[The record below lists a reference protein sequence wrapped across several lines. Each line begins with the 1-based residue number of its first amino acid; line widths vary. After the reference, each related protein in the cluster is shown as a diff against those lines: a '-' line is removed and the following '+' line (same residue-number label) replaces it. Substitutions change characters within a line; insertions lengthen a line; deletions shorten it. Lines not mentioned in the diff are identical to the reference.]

1 MTSSETV
8 YNPIRYAGYYYDYEI
23 DKYYLVNR
31 YYNGATGRF
40 MTEDPYWNVNN
51 MLYGSATNSVIRNV
65 YYPAVVQSG
74 NRFGYCMGNS
84 IKFIDSS
91 GFAGFAFDENGNVI
105 YYEYEYNVYAPYG
118 RFDTIIH

>member
-8 YNPIRYAGYYYDYEI
+8 YNPIRYAGYYYDCEI

-51 MLYGSATNSVIRNV
+51 MLYGSATDSVIRNV

-74 NRFGYCMGNS
+74 NRFWYCMGNS

-91 GFAGFAFDENGNVI
+91 GFVALHMMKMEMSYIMNTNIMYMHHMVDLI
-105 YYEYEYNVYAPYG
+105 L
-118 RFDTIIH
+118 